1 MNTFILILI
10 WSTLNG
16 EINIGYEG
24 GDQPTLMNQNECNV
38 MLEIKSKEATS
49 IPNTKWALGGCI
61 QLPGDKSI

>member
-10 WSTLNG
+10 WSTMKG

-38 MLEIKSKEATS
+38 MLYTKSKEATAL
-49 IPNTKWALGGCI
+49 PDTKWVVGGCI
-61 QLPGDKSI
+61 QLPGDKSV